1 MRLNRFMVLLA
12 LTASL
17 VNSTQ
22 LPALGQIQETDAG
35 EAIPAEIVLRLLSSD
50 VLEAQQIFLYELPND
65 LPIQLPLP
73 NQATVLTSV
82 VYRVEGFDFDFYRVL
97 LDVPHPPETV
107 AAQYRQQL
115 ELSGWEEPRPTAG
128 DLAGFIPSA
137 ARLENQFVFCSADK
151 TQGIFASA
159 SSQAD
164 NSTGLDLNLA
174 PITGDHSSCRSDLA
188 SAQPPDFESPL
199 PILSPPVGAIV
210 TPQGSS
216 ASGSKP
222 NEYSFVEVEATI
234 ESELSAEAIAQH
246 YAAQWESAGWSPYGE
261 ETNGSVK
268 KVWRLE
274 DEAGQPWQ
282 GTLTIEPSAE
292 QSGVYR
298 AIATVEVLQENSHE

>member
-1 MRLNRFMVLLA
+1 MRLDQFIVPLT
-12 LTASL
+12 LTAAL
-17 VNSTQ
+17 LNTAQ
-22 LPALGQIQETDAG
+22 LPVLGQIQEHDDD
-35 EAIPAEIVLRLLSSD
+35 EVIPAEIVLRLLNSD
-50 VLEAQQIFLYELPND
+50 FLEAQQVFLYELPNN

-73 NQATVLTSV
+73 DQATVLVSV

-97 LDVPHPPETV
+97 LDIPQPLETV

-115 ELSGWEEPRPTAG
+115 EASGWEEPTPTAG
-128 DLAGFIPSA
+128 DLGGFIPSA
-137 ARLENQFVFCSADK
+137 ARLDNQLVFCSADK

-174 PITGDHSSCRSDLA
+174 PITGDHSSCRADLA
-188 SAQPPDFESPL
+188 SAQPPDFESPM
-199 PILSPPVGAIV
+199 PILSPLVGAIV

-222 NEYSFVEVEATI
+222 NEYSFVEIEATI

-246 YAAQWESAGWSPYGE
+246 YAAQWELAGWSPYGE

-268 KVWRLE
+268 KVWRSE

>member
-1 MRLNRFMVLLA
+1 MRLDRFMVPLT
-12 LTASL
+12 LTAAL
-17 VNSTQ
+17 LNSAQ
-22 LPALGQIQETDAG
+22 LPVLGQIQENDDDV
-35 EAIPAEIVLRLLSSD
+35 IPAEIVLRLLSSD
-50 VLEAQQIFLYELPND
+50 FLEVQQILLYELPND

-73 NQATVLTSV
+73 DQATVLASM
-82 VYRVEGFDFDFYRVL
+82 VYRVEGFDVDLYRVL
-97 LDVPHPPETV
+97 LNVPQPPEVV

-115 ELSGWEEPRPTAG
+115 KSQGWQEPTPIAG

-137 ARLENQFVFCSADK
+137 ARLDNQLVFCSADK
-151 TQGIFASA
+151 TQGIFVSA

-164 NSTGLDLNLA
+164 NSTDLDLNLV
-174 PITGDHSSCRSDLA
+174 PITDDHSSCRSDRA
-188 SAQPPDFESPL
+188 SDQPPDFKSPMPL
-199 PILSPPVGAIV
+199 LSPPVGAIV

-222 NEYSFVEVEATI
+222 NEYSFVEVDATI

-274 DEAGQPWQ
+274 DEASQPWQ